1 MKSLWGLFIENK
13 SIMCEDG
20 KGGKRRE

>member
-13 SIMCEDG
+13 SIMCKDG

>member
-1 MKSLWGLFIENK
+1 MKSLWELFIENK
-13 SIMCEDG
+13 SIMCKDG